1 MTHILAALDKF
12 RGTATAAEL
21 AGAVARAAVAHG
33 ATSESVPMADG
44 GEGLL
49 EVFGTPNRSAVV
61 DDALGRPVT
70 AAWWSGPDGTAVVE
84 TARSNGL
91 QLVGGPEGND
101 PLAASTRG
109 VGQLLAAVL
118 AGRPR
123 RIVIGVGGS
132 ATTDGGLGAVASLDA
147 DGLLATFAATDV
159 VVACD
164 VSTAYT
170 DAAQVFGPQKG
181 ASPARVVALTRRL
194 GDARL
199 QLTERFG
206 VDPEEVAGA
215 GAAGGLA
222 GGLVV
227 LGARLVSGVDL
238 VAAHVGLDAAIG
250 RADVVVTGEG
260 RLDGTSLHGKVVG
273 AVAARSVDAGRTVL
287 VVCGVRDPGVNVPGA
302 DVVSL
307 VERTGERA
315 ALTRTVEGVETV
327 VSGYLASLGV
337 AGATGR

>member
-12 RGTATAAEL
+12 KGTATAAEL
-21 AGAVARAAVAHG
+21 AGAVARAAVVHG

-49 EVFGTPNRSAVV
+49 EVFGTPNCSAVV
-61 DDALGRPVT
+61 SDALDRPVT

-91 QLVGGPEGND
+91 QLVGGAQCND
-101 PLAASTRG
+101 PVAASTRG

-123 RIVIGVGGS
+123 RIVVGVGGS
-132 ATTDGGLGAVASLDA
+132 ATTDGGLGAIASLEQ
-147 DGLLATFAATDV
+147 DGLLAAFAAADV

-170 DAAQVFGPQKG
+170 DAADVFAPQKG
-181 ASPARVVALTRRL
+181 ANVAQVLQLTERLHVARSR
-194 GDARL
+194 
-199 QLTERFG
+199 LTERFG
-206 VDPEEVAGA
+206 VNPDKIAGG

-222 GGLVV
+222 GALAV

-238 VAAHVGLDAAIG
+238 VADHVGLDAAIG
-250 RADVVVTGEG
+250 RADLVVTGEG
-260 RLDGTSLHGKVVG
+260 RLDRTSLHGKVVG
-273 AVAARSVDAGRTVL
+273 AVAARSGDAGRKVL
-287 VVCGVRDPGVNVPGA
+287 VVCGMRDPGVDVPGA

-307 VERTGERA
+307 VEQVGERA
-315 ALTRTVEGVETV
+315 ALTLTVQGVEAV
-327 VSGYLASLGV
+327 VTGYLASLSV
-337 AGATGR
+337 TRTTAP